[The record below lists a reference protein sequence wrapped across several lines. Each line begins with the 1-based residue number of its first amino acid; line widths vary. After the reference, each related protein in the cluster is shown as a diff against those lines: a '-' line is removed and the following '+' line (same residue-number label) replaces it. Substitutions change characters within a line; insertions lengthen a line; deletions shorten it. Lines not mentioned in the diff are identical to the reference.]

1 MWRMARRRPAA
12 TGSATAGSLL
22 QQEEL
27 GLELVAGEAD
37 TPFQAVRWADRADE
51 RPWLGAGDLRLTEA
65 PFVVPRPSADPLF
78 DPPPSVLV
86 FARTPQRRN
95 VPEALRARAVTLGV
109 TLLALPPSVAPER
122 VEEAALRALIA
133 GAGDGLRSIASA
145 QRYLLE
151 ALDSAKPERDLL
163 ERVHLL
169 SGASLVLLAPWGDVL
184 ARAGSVGWRPK
195 SVADPERPGSA
206 GAGMSLREGVV
217 RLAGREALV
226 LRIVAQE
233 RLRAVLVSFD
243 ASEHTRPWLEL
254 TRTLLLATALQRSAE
269 ARQDST
275 TRSALLAEWLAGP
288 QAAAMLE
295 PRLVDAGLG
304 PDLPYLVAVA
314 EVGPRLRGGRGAHV
328 RRHERLERMRE
339 AGEEYFR
346 TLGQGVLSETRA
358 DHCLWVFTSGSP
370 RAHGEPL
377 LDTIRAAVAEASPI
391 FPDVRLGVSLP
402 RSDRTG
408 VADAYHQAILALQAV
423 PGASG
428 LAWFDA
434 LDPVYWVLRQQP
446 VENLVALRDRMIGAV
461 KDADAQGKLW
471 RTLVAYLRSPS
482 DQNALAEE
490 LHIHVNT
497 LRYRLRRVEELI
509 GAPLSQ
515 PETLAKLHLAHQIDA
530 MLEREGRSAG

>member
-1 MWRMARRRPAA
+1 MARRSAHHVQA
-12 TGSATAGSLL
+12 ATAGALL
-22 QQEEL
+22 QQEDL
-27 GLELVAGEAD
+27 GLELVAGDED
-37 TPFQAVRWADRADE
+37 TPFHAVRWADRADE

-109 TLLALPPSVAPER
+109 TLLSLRPSVAPER
-122 VEEAALRALIA
+122 IEEAALRALVAA
-133 GAGDGLRSIASA
+133 GGDGLRHIASA
-145 QRYLLE
+145 QRY
-151 ALDSAKPERDLL
+151 LL

-184 ARAGSVGWRPK
+184 ARAGNVGWRPR
-195 SVADPERPGSA
+195 SVADPERSA
-206 GAGMSLREGVV
+206 SEGAGMSLREGVV
-217 RLAGREALV
+217 RLAGRDALV

-243 ASEHTRPWLEL
+243 ASERVRPWLEL

-269 ARQDST
+269 ARHDST

-288 QAAAMLE
+288 HAAAMLE
-295 PRLVDAGLG
+295 PRLVDAGVG

-314 EVGPRLRGGRGAHV
+314 EVGPRLRGGRGAHA

-358 DHCLWVFTSGSP
+358 DHCLWVFASGSP
-370 RAHGEPL
+370 RAYGEPL
-377 LDTIRAAVAEASPI
+377 LNTIRAAVAEGSPI
-391 FPDVRLGVSLP
+391 VPDVRLGVSLP
-402 RSDRTG
+402 RSDLTG

-423 PGASG
+423 PSATG
-428 LAWFDA
+428 LAWFDE

-446 VENLVALRDRMIGAV
+446 VENLIALRDRMIGAV
-461 KDADAQGKLW
+461 KEADAQGKLW

-497 LRYRLRRVEELI
+497 LRYRLRRIEELI

-530 MLEREGRSAG
+530 MLEREGRTAG

>member
-1 MWRMARRRPAA
+1 MASRHAPRAEPATAA
-12 TGSATAGSLL
+12 TLL
-22 QQEEL
+22 AQGDL
-27 GLELVAGEAD
+27 GLDLVVGDPGAVFH
-37 TPFQAVRWADRADE
+37 TVRWADRSDE
-51 RPWLGAGDLRLTEA
+51 RPWLGPGDLRLTDA
-65 PFVVPRPSADPLF
+65 PFAVPRPTSDPLF

-86 FARTPQRRN
+86 YARTPQRRT
-95 VPEALRARAVTLGV
+95 VPDSLRARAAELGV
-109 TLLALPPSVAPER
+109 TLLAAPPTVAPER
-122 VEEAALRALIA
+122 VEEAALRALVDS
-133 GAGDGLRSIASA
+133 AGDGLRGITAP

-151 ALDSAKPERDLL
+151 ALESAKPERDLL

-169 SGASLVLLAPWGDVL
+169 SGASLVLLAPWGEVL
-184 ARAGSVGWRPK
+184 ARAGNVGWRPRGVDDAAK
-195 SVADPERPGSA
+195 AGSE

-217 RLAGREALV
+217 RLAGRDALV
-226 LRIVAQE
+226 LHIVAQE

-243 ASEHTRPWLEL
+243 ASERARPWLEL

-269 ARQDST
+269 ARHDST
-275 TRSALLAEWLAGP
+275 ARSALLAEWLAGP

-328 RRHERLERMRE
+328 RRHDRLERMRE

-346 TLGQGVLSETRA
+346 TLGLGVLSETRA
-358 DHCLWVFTSGSP
+358 DHCLWVFASGSP

-377 LDTIRAAVAEASPI
+377 LNTMRAAVAEKSAV
-391 FPDVRLGVSLP
+391 FPDVRLGVSLA
-402 RSDRTG
+402 RTDLTG

-428 LAWFDA
+428 MAWFDE

-446 VENLVALRDRMIGAV
+446 VENLIALRDRMIGAV
-461 KDADAQGKLW
+461 KGADAQGKLW

-497 LRYRLRRVEELI
+497 LRYRLRRIEELLD
-509 GAPLSQ
+509 APLSQ